1 MPLIGPHISISDERI
16 LTRVLG
22 LTASPEE
29 GGFAQWPD
37 NVRELAMSLAAELF
51 LVRYNPFVDAA
62 LVRESVD
69 RKLSIARPGLSGE
82 FPRLLASAVAA
93 FWERYEADQ
102 GFSKELKARLLDF
115 MPGEGIGSGA
125 NTRIECA
132 TDATDL
138 RLELPL
144 FVLFPETTEQV
155 QKIVRLANEMGFGVI
170 PRGGGTGLTGGAIP
184 MFTRSVVLSLA
195 RFKKII
201 DINPDTMILSAQAG
215 VITLDAIKAAA
226 EQDLLFTVD
235 PASKAGST
243 LGGNIA
249 ENSGGP
255 FAFEYG
261 TTIDNIAWFEMVTP
275 QGEVITV
282 RRKDH
287 PGHKIFE
294 GESATFE
301 ILDEK
306 GALKDTVTLA
316 GTDIRGAGLGKD
328 VSNKYLGGLPGVQ
341 KEGVDGIITTC
352 AFTLYHRPRHSRVL
366 VLEFFGRSMKNAMYV
381 IGDVVALR
389 DTIRTQ
395 GDRVKISALEEFG
408 TKYVQAIEYKRKSA
422 QYEGDPISVLI
433 LQLDSDDEA
442 ALADSVDAVLA
453 IAQPYPGVDI
463 FAARDEKEAELFWED
478 RHKLSAISKR
488 TSGFKINEDVVIPM
502 RAIPCFAEFL
512 ENLNLVYMAKVA
524 RKALLKA
531 RELPGIPFD
540 DPDIDFG
547 IERCLFILKKR
558 TTASELSDEELASQ
572 VRLLFHELK
581 DKYPKLDR
589 ELEAIY
595 QESQAK
601 RIIIANHMHA
611 GDGNCHVNVPVNSND
626 AEMMAQAFEAVD
638 EVFAEVLKLGG
649 EISGEHGIGITKI
662 GFLAQK
668 KIDALAAYKKLVDPA
683 DVLNPG
689 KLTRRELPVEPY
701 TFSFNRLIGDLQK
714 TALKDKENLIELLRN
729 VQTCTRCGKCKQVCP
744 MYSPARGLLYHPR
757 NKNLSLGALTEA
769 IYYSQ
774 VQGGEPSPELLDELR
789 RIMDHCTACG
799 KCKGVCPVKIDSA
812 ANALQIRSFLEYKKA
827 GGHPVKTAL
836 LSHLADDPAGRLP
849 KVAKVLALGQVAANS
864 ALRLV
869 PGHFRKR
876 LASPAL
882 QGPGPLI
889 DLRNLSQELKLGERS
904 LFRVPT
910 ASFDETVLYFPG
922 CGAGLF
928 SHDIGLAGVY
938 LLLKAGVNVVLPERH
953 LCCGYPLLASGCT
966 EAYNANRH
974 RTIQDILDTL
984 IATGRAGMKATTLVT
999 SCGTCRESIETYD
1012 FSQELSEPL
1021 QHQDIVQFLL
1031 SRLDLPKTEG
1041 EKLLYHAACHA
1052 EWVDV
1057 PKVKAPDIYRKA
1069 LADALGAT
1077 VRLSPGC
1084 CGESG
1089 LGALT
1094 SPAIYNRIRDR
1105 KKEQLAADLA
1115 RQDSKRPDRDTPV
1128 LVGCPSC
1135 KIGVKRCLMQM
1146 HRKNDVLH
1154 TTEHLAEKLGGPK
1167 WKRELMRMLDG
1178 GEQKG
1183 RMVIVGSGGS
1193 GSGKAPSGM
1202 AGGGK

>member
-37 NVRELAMSLAAELF
+37 GVRELAMSLAAELF
-51 LVRYNPFVDAA
+51 LVRYNPFVDAD
-62 LVRESVD
+62 LVRESVE
-69 RKLSIARPGLSGE
+69 RKLSIARPSLSGE
-82 FPRLLASAVAA
+82 FPRLLGSAVVA

-102 GFSKELKARLLDF
+102 AFGRELKARLEAF
-115 MPGEGIGSGA
+115 MPEEGIGEA
-125 NTRIECA
+125 AHTRIECA

-155 QKIVRLANEMGFGVI
+155 RKIVLLANELGFGVI

-184 MFTRSVVLSLA
+184 MFARSVVLSLA

-201 DINPDTMILSAQAG
+201 DVNPDTRLLIAQAG

-243 LGGNIA
+243 LGGNIS

-275 QGEVITV
+275 TGELITV

-294 GESATFE
+294 GESAVFE
-301 ILDEK
+301 ILDER
-306 GALKDTVTLA
+306 GAFKDTVTLA
-316 GTDIRGAGLGKD
+316 GTDVRGAGLGKD

-352 AFTLYHRPRHSRVL
+352 AFTLYHQPRHSRVL

-381 IGDVVALR
+381 IRDVVGLR
-389 DTIRTQ
+389 DAIRRQ
-395 GDRVKISALEEFG
+395 GDHVKISALEEFG
-408 TKYVQAIEYKRKSA
+408 TKYVQAIEYKKKSA

-442 ALADSVDAVLA
+442 ALADAVDAVLA
-453 IAQPYPGVDI
+453 IAQPYPSVDI

-502 RAIPCFAEFL
+502 RAIPEFAEFL

-524 RKALLKA
+524 RKALLKV
-531 RELPGIPFD
+531 RELPGVPFD
-540 DPDIDFG
+540 DQDIDFG

-558 TTASELSDEELASQ
+558 TTASELADEELASQ
-572 VRLLFHELK
+572 VRLLFHELA
-581 DKYPKLDR
+581 DRYPKLDR

-595 QESQAK
+595 KEIGAK
-601 RIIIANHMHA
+601 RIVIANHMHA

-626 AEMMAQAFEAVD
+626 PEMMAQAYEAVD
-638 EVFAEVLKLGG
+638 ELFAEVLKLGG

-662 GFLAQK
+662 GFLSQA
-668 KIDALAAYKKLVDPA
+668 KIDALAAYKRIVDPE

-689 KLTRRELPVEPY
+689 KLTRRTLAVEPY
-701 TFSFNRLIGDLQK
+701 TFSFNRLIGDLQQ
-714 TALKDKENLIELLRN
+714 TALKDKENLIELLKN

-744 MYSPARGLLYHPR
+744 MYSPARGLMYHPR

-774 VQGGEPSPELLDELR
+774 VQGGEPAPELLDELR
-789 RIMDHCTACG
+789 RIMEHCTACG
-799 KCKGVCPVKIDSA
+799 KCKAVCPVKIDSA
-812 ANALQIRSFLEYKKA
+812 ANALQIRSFLEYKGK
-827 GGHPVKTAL
+827 GGHPIKTAL
-836 LSHLADDPAGRLP
+836 LTHLAQDPSGRLP
-849 KVAKVLALGQVAANS
+849 RVAKVLSLGQAAANS
-864 ALRLV
+864 VLGLV

-876 LASPAL
+876 MQSPAL
-882 QGPGPLI
+882 QGPGPLV
-889 DLRNLSQELKLGERS
+889 DLRNLAQELNLAEQS
-904 LFRVPT
+904 LFRNPT
-910 ASFDETVLYFPG
+910 ASFDDTVLYFPG

-953 LCCGYPLLASGCT
+953 LCCGYPLLSSGCT

-974 RTIQDILDTL
+974 RTIQEILDTL
-984 IATGRAGMKATTLVT
+984 ISTGRAGMKATTLVT
-999 SCGTCRESIETYD
+999 SCGTCREALETYD

-1021 QHQDIVQFLL
+1021 KHLDIVQFLL
-1031 SRLDLPKTEG
+1031 TRLDLPKPGPGEAG

-1057 PKVKAPDIYRKA
+1057 PKVKAPELYRKA
-1069 LADALGAT
+1069 LADALGAQ

-1094 SPAIYNRIRDR
+1094 SPDIYNRIRGK
-1105 KKEQLAADLA
+1105 KKEQLALDLA
-1115 RQDSKRPDRDTPV
+1115 RPDSKRPDRDTPI

-1167 WKRELMRMLDG
+1167 WQKELKRMIERGEKKGKVVLVDG
-1178 GEQKG
+1178 GK
-1183 RMVIVGSGGS
+1183 
-1193 GSGKAPSGM
+1193 
-1202 AGGGK
+1202 

>member
-22 LTASPEE
+22 LEASPEE

-37 NVRELAMSLAAELF
+37 AVRELAVSLAAELF
-51 LVRYNPFVDAA
+51 LVRYNPFVDAE
-62 LVRESVD
+62 LVRQSVD
-69 RKLSIARPGLSGE
+69 RKLSIARPSLSGE
-82 FPRLLASAVAA
+82 FPRVLAVAVA
-93 FWERYEADQ
+93 SFWERYDADQ
-102 GFSKELKARLLDF
+102 AFALGLKGRLLEFLPD
-115 MPGEGIGSGA
+115 ECIGAHA

-155 QKIVRLANEMGFGVI
+155 QKIVKLAAEMGFGVI

-184 MFTRSVVLSLA
+184 MFSRSVVLSLA

-201 DINPDTMILSAQAG
+201 DINPEAMLLTVQSG
-215 VITLDAIKAAA
+215 VITLDAIKAVD
-226 EQDLLFTVD
+226 EQGLLFTVD
-235 PASKAGST
+235 PASKAAST
-243 LGGNIA
+243 LGGNIS

-255 FAFEYG
+255 YAFEYG
-261 TTIDNIAWFEMVTP
+261 TTIDNISAFTMVTP
-275 QGEVITV
+275 LGEVITV

-294 GESATFE
+294 DETASFE
-301 ILDEK
+301 ILDER
-306 GALKDTVTLA
+306 GALKDAVVLA
-316 GTDIRGAGLGKD
+316 GTDVRGAGLGKD

-341 KEGVDGIITTC
+341 KEGVDGIITEC
-352 AFTLYHRPRHSRVL
+352 VFTLHPKPKFSRVL
-366 VLEFFGRSMKNAMYV
+366 CLEFFGRSMKNAMLV
-381 IGDVVALR
+381 IGDVVGLR
-389 DTIRTQ
+389 DTIRAQ
-395 GDRVKISALEEFG
+395 GDLVKISALEEFG
-408 TKYVQAIEYKRKSA
+408 TKYVQAIEYKKKST

-433 LQLDSDDEA
+433 LQLDSDFED
-442 ALADSVDAVLA
+442 ALSDAVDAVLA
-453 IAQPYPGVDI
+453 IATPYPSVDI

-488 TSGFKINEDVVIPM
+488 TSGFKVNEDVVIPM
-502 RAIPCFAEFL
+502 RAIPGFAEFL

-524 RKALLKA
+524 RKALLQV
-531 RELPGIPFD
+531 RELPGVSVD
-540 DPDIDFG
+540 DPDIEFG
-547 IERCLFILKKR
+547 MERCLFILKRR

-572 VRLLFHELK
+572 VRLLFHELA
-581 DKYPKLDR
+581 DKYPRLERDI
-589 ELEAIY
+589 EAIY
-595 QESQAK
+595 KDAQAR

-626 AEMMAQAFEAVD
+626 PEMLAQAYEAV
-638 EVFAEVLKLGG
+638 EELFAEVLKLGG

-662 GFLAQK
+662 AFLGQK
-668 KIDALAAYKKLVDPA
+668 KIDALAAYKRIVDPG

-689 KLTRRELPVEPY
+689 KLTRRALPVEPY

-714 TALKDKENLIELLRN
+714 TALKDKETLIELLRN

-744 MYSPARGLLYHPR
+744 MYSPARGLLFHPR
-757 NKNLSLGALTEA
+757 NKNISLGALTEA

-774 VQGGEPSPELLDELR
+774 VQGGEPAPELLDELR
-789 RIMDHCTACG
+789 RIMEHCTACG
-799 KCKGVCPVKIDSA
+799 KCQGVCPVKIDSA
-812 ANALQIRSFLEYKKA
+812 GAALQIRSFLEYKGK
-827 GGHPVKTAL
+827 GGHPIKTAL
-836 LSHLADDPAGRLP
+836 LTHLAEDPSGRLP
-849 KVAKVLALGQVAANS
+849 KVAKFLSLGQAAANS
-864 ALRLV
+864 VLGPALRLV

-876 LASPAL
+876 LVSPAL

-889 DLRNLSQELKLGERS
+889 DLRNLSQELKLGEHS
-904 LFRVPT
+904 LFRSPQ
-910 ASFDETVLYFPG
+910 AAFDDTVLYFPG

-938 LLLKAGVNVVLPERH
+938 LLLRAGVNVVLPDRH
-953 LCCGYPLLASGCT
+953 LCCGYPLLSSGCT
-966 EAYNANRH
+966 EAYGANRH

-999 SCGTCRESIETYD
+999 SCGTCREALETYD

-1021 QHQDIVQFLL
+1021 HHQDIVQFLL
-1031 SRLDLPKTEG
+1031 TRLDIPKPAEG
-1041 EKLLYHAACHA
+1041 EEGEALLYHAACHA

-1057 PKVKAPDIYRKA
+1057 PKVKAPEIYRKA
-1069 LADALGAT
+1069 LADALGAK
-1077 VRLSPGC
+1077 VRISPGC

-1105 KKEQLAADLA
+1105 KKEQLGLDLS
-1115 RQDSKRPDRDTPV
+1115 RPDSKRPDKDTPI

-1146 HRKNDVLH
+1146 HRPNEVLH

-1167 WKRELMRMLDG
+1167 WQKELKRMIDK
-1178 GEQKG
+1178 GEKKG
-1183 RMVIVGSGGS
+1183 KMVIVD
-1193 GSGKAPSGM
+1193 
-1202 AGGGK
+1202 GGK

>member
-37 NVRELAMSLAAELF
+37 SVRELAMSLAAELF
-51 LVRYNPFVDAA
+51 LVRYNPFVDAD

-69 RKLSIARPGLSGE
+69 RKLSIARPSLSGE
-82 FPRLLASAVAA
+82 FPRVLAAAVAG
-93 FWERYEADQ
+93 FWERYEADRA
-102 GFSKELKARLLDF
+102 FADELKNRLAGFL
-115 MPGEGIGSGA
+115 PVELIGDGA

-144 FVLFPETTEQV
+144 LVLFPETTEQV
-155 QKIVRLANEMGFGVI
+155 RRIVRLANEMGFGII

-184 MFTRSVVLSLA
+184 MFARSVVLSLA

-201 DINPDTMILSAQAG
+201 DIDPERMLLTAQAG
-215 VITLDAIKAAA
+215 VITQAAIKAVD
-226 EQDLLFTVD
+226 ELGLLFTVD
-235 PASKAGST
+235 PASKMGST

-255 FAFEYG
+255 YAFEYG
-261 TTIDNIAWFEMVTP
+261 TTIDNIASFEMVTP
-275 QGEVITV
+275 TGEVITV

-294 GESATFE
+294 GETAAFE
-301 ILDEK
+301 ILDEH
-306 GALKDTVTLA
+306 GVLKDAVVLA
-316 GTDIRGAGLGKD
+316 GADIRAVGLGKD

-352 AFTLYHRPRHSRVL
+352 SFTLHHKPAHSRVL
-366 VLEFFGRSMKNAMYV
+366 VLEFFGRSMKTAMHV

-389 DTIRTQ
+389 DTIRIQ
-395 GDRVKISALEEFG
+395 GDMVKVSALEEFG
-408 TKYVQAIEYKRKSA
+408 VKYVQAIEYKKKST

-442 ALADSVDAVLA
+442 ALKDAVDAVLA
-453 IAQPYPGVDI
+453 IANPYPGVDI

-502 RAIPCFAEFL
+502 RAIPGFAEFL

-524 RKALLKA
+524 RKALLKI
-531 RELPGIPFD
+531 RELPGVPVD

-547 IERCLFILKKR
+547 VERSLFILKKR
-558 TTASELSDEELASQ
+558 TTAAELSDEELASQ
-572 VRLLFHELK
+572 LRLLVHELK

-589 ELEAIY
+589 DIEAIY
-595 QESQAK
+595 QEAQA
-601 RIIIANHMHA
+601 RRVVIASHMHA

-626 AEMMAQAFEAVD
+626 QEMMAQAYEAVD
-638 EVFAEVLKLGG
+638 EVFAEVLRQGG

-662 GFLAQK
+662 AFLAQK
-668 KIDALAAYKKLVDPA
+668 KIDALAAYKRIVDPA
-683 DVLNPG
+683 DVINPG
-689 KLTRRELPVEPY
+689 KLTRRALPAEPY

-799 KCKGVCPVKIDSA
+799 KCQGVCPVKIDSA
-812 ANALQIRSFLEYKKA
+812 GNALQIRSFLEYKGA
-827 GGHPVKTAL
+827 GGHPLKTAIL
-836 LSHLADDPAGRLP
+836 TRLAEDPANRLP
-849 KVAKVLALGQVAANS
+849 KAAKVLSLGQAAANS
-864 ALRLV
+864 ILGFV

-876 LASPAL
+876 LVSPAL
-882 QGPGPLI
+882 QGPGPLV
-889 DLRNLSQELKLGERS
+889 DLRNLAQELNLAEHS
-904 LFRVPT
+904 LFRSP
-910 ASFDETVLYFPG
+910 AAAFDSTVLYFPG

-928 SHDIGLAGVY
+928 SHDIGLAGVF
-938 LLLKAGVNVVLPERH
+938 LLLKAGVNVVMPERH
-953 LCCGYPLLASGCT
+953 LCCGYPLLAAGCT

-974 RTIQDILDTL
+974 RAIQEILDTL
-984 IATGRAGMKATTLVT
+984 ILTGRAGLKATTLLT
-999 SCGTCRESIETYD
+999 SCGTCRESLATFD

-1021 QHQDIVQFLL
+1021 EHLDIVQFLL
-1031 SRLDLPKTEG
+1031 PRLDIPKTGG
-1041 EKLLYHAACHA
+1041 EALLYHAACHA
-1052 EWVDV
+1052 EWVGV
-1057 PKVKAPDIYRKA
+1057 NKVKAPDIYRKA
-1069 LADALGAT
+1069 IADATGAR

-1094 SPAIYNRIRDR
+1094 SPAIYNRIRGR

-1115 RQDSKRPDRDTPV
+1115 LPDSRRPDKETPV
-1128 LVGCPSC
+1128 IVGCPSC
-1135 KIGVKRCLMQM
+1135 RIGVKRCLMQL
-1146 HRKNDVLH
+1146 HRPNDVMH
-1154 TTEHLAEKLGGPK
+1154 TTEYLAALVGGPR
-1167 WKRELMRMLDG
+1167 WKRELKRMIERGERKGKVVLVGG
-1178 GEQKG
+1178 GE
-1183 RMVIVGSGGS
+1183 
-1193 GSGKAPSGM
+1193 
-1202 AGGGK
+1202 

>member
-37 NVRELAMSLAAELF
+37 SVRELAMSLAAELF
-51 LVRYNPFVDAA
+51 LVRYNPFVDAK

-69 RKLSIARPGLSGE
+69 RKLSIARPSLSGE
-82 FPRLLASAVAA
+82 FPRVLAAAVAG
-93 FWERYEADQ
+93 FWERYEADRA
-102 GFSKELKARLLDF
+102 FAAKLKERLAAFLPD
-115 MPGEGIGSGA
+115 ELIGDGA

-155 QKIVRLANEMGFGVI
+155 RKIVLLANEMGFGII

-184 MFTRSVVLSLA
+184 MFARSVVLSLA

-201 DINPDTMILSAQAG
+201 DIDPQAMLLTAQAG

-226 EQDLLFTVD
+226 EQGLLFTVD

-261 TTIDNIAWFEMVTP
+261 TTIDNIASFEMVTP
-275 QGEVITV
+275 RGEVITV

-294 GESATFE
+294 HETASFE
-301 ILDEK
+301 ILDEQ
-306 GALKDTVTLA
+306 GGLKEAVVLS
-316 GTDIRGAGLGKD
+316 GHDIRGAGLGKD

-352 AFTLYHRPRHSRVL
+352 SFTLHHKPVHSRVL
-366 VLEFFGRSMKNAMYV
+366 VLEFFGRSMKNAMHV
-381 IGDVVALR
+381 IGDVVGLR
-389 DTIRTQ
+389 DAIRKA
-395 GDRVKISALEEFG
+395 GDLVKISALEEFNV
-408 TKYVQAIEYKRKSA
+408 KYVQAIEYKRKSTR
-422 QYEGDPISVLI
+422 YEGDPISVLI
-433 LQLDSDDEA
+433 LQLDSDHED
-442 ALADSVDAVLA
+442 ALSDAVDAVLA
-453 IAQPYPGVDI
+453 IARPYPGVDI

-488 TSGFKINEDVVIPM
+488 TSGFKVNEDVVIPM
-502 RAIPCFAEFL
+502 RAIPGFAEFL

-524 RKALLKA
+524 RKALLKI
-531 RELPGIPFD
+531 RDLPGVPFD

-547 IERCLFILKKR
+547 IERALFILKKR
-558 TTASELSDEELASQ
+558 TTAAELSDEELASQ
-572 VRLLFHELK
+572 MRLLFHELK

-589 ELEAIY
+589 DIEAIWLEA
-595 QESQAK
+595 QAK
-601 RIIIANHMHA
+601 RIVIANHMHA

-626 AEMMAQAFEAVD
+626 QEMLAQAYEAVD
-638 EVFAEVLKLGG
+638 ELFAEVLKLGG

-662 GFLAQK
+662 AFLAQK
-668 KIDALAAYKKLVDPA
+668 KIDALAAYKRIVDPA

-689 KLTRRELPVEPY
+689 KLTRRELAVEPY

-714 TALKDKENLIELLRN
+714 TALKDKENLIELLRK

-744 MYSPARGLLYHPR
+744 MYSPARGLMYHPR

-789 RIMDHCTACG
+789 RIMEHCTACG
-799 KCKGVCPVKIDSA
+799 KCMGVCPVKIDSA
-812 ANALQIRSFLEYKKA
+812 GNALQIRSFLEYKGK
-827 GGHPVKTAL
+827 GGHPIKTAL

-849 KVAKVLALGQVAANS
+849 KVAKVLSLGQAAANS
-864 ALRLV
+864 MLPFV

-876 LASPAL
+876 LESPAL
-882 QGPGPLI
+882 QGPGPLV
-889 DLRNLSQELKLGERS
+889 DLRNLAQELNLAEQS
-904 LFRVPT
+904 LFRVPG
-910 ASFDETVLYFPG
+910 AAFDQTVLYFPG

-938 LLLKAGVNVVLPERH
+938 LLLKAGVNVVLPARH

-974 RTIQDILDTL
+974 RTIQEILDTL
-984 IATGRAGMKATTLVT
+984 ITTGRAGLKATTLLT
-999 SCGTCRESIETYD
+999 ACGTCRESIETYD

-1021 QHQDIVQFLL
+1021 KHEDMVQFLL
-1031 SRLDLPKTEG
+1031 PRLDLPRKDG
-1041 EKLLYHAACHA
+1041 EAVLYHAACHA
-1052 EWVDV
+1052 EWVGV
-1057 PKVKAPDIYRKA
+1057 NKVKAPEVYRKA
-1069 LADALGAT
+1069 VAEATGAA

-1105 KKEQLAADLA
+1105 KKEQLASDLA
-1115 RQDSKRPDRDTPV
+1115 RPDSRRPDKHTPI

-1146 HRKNDVLH
+1146 HRPNDVMH
-1154 TTEHLAEKLGGPK
+1154 TTEYLAEMIGGPK
-1167 WKRELMRMLDG
+1167 WKRDLKRMIERGEKKGKMVVIGG
-1178 GEQKG
+1178 GE
-1183 RMVIVGSGGS
+1183 
-1193 GSGKAPSGM
+1193 
-1202 AGGGK
+1202 

>member
-37 NVRELAMSLAAELF
+37 SVRELAMSLAAELF
-51 LVRYNPFVDAA
+51 LVRYNPFVDAS
-62 LVRESVD
+62 LVRQSVD
-69 RKLSIARPGLSGE
+69 RKLSIARPSLSGE
-82 FPRLLASAVAA
+82 FPRVLAAAVAS
-93 FWERYEADQ
+93 FWERYDADQ
-102 GFSKELKARLLDF
+102 GFALILKARLQEFLPDELI
-115 MPGEGIGSGA
+115 GEHA

-155 QKIVRLANEMGFGVI
+155 QRIVKLANELAFGVI

-184 MFTRSVVLSLA
+184 MFARSVVLSLA
-195 RFKKII
+195 RFKKIV
-201 DINPDTMILSAQAG
+201 DVDPDRMLLTAQSG
-215 VITLDAIKAAA
+215 VITLDAIKAAD
-226 EQDLLFTVD
+226 EQNLLFTVD
-235 PASKAGST
+235 PASKAAST
-243 LGGNIA
+243 LGGNIS

-261 TTIDNIAWFEMVTP
+261 TTIDNIAAFTMVTP
-275 QGEVITV
+275 MGEVITV

-294 GESATFE
+294 GETASFE

-306 GALKDTVTLA
+306 GGLKDAVVLS
-316 GTDIRGAGLGKD
+316 GTDVRGTGLGKD

-341 KEGVDGIITTC
+341 KEGVDGIITEC
-352 AFTLYHRPRHSRVL
+352 VFTLHPKPKFSRVL
-366 VLEFFGRSMKNAMYV
+366 VLEFFGRSMKNAMHV
-381 IGDVVALR
+381 IGDVVGLR
-389 DTIRTQ
+389 DTIRSQ

-408 TKYVQAIEYKRKSA
+408 TKYVQAIEYRKKSA

-442 ALADSVDAVLA
+442 ALGDAVDVVLA
-453 IAQPYPGVDI
+453 IASPYPSVDI

-478 RHKLSAISKR
+478 RHKLSAIARR

-502 RAIPCFAEFL
+502 RAIPGFAEFL
-512 ENLNLVYMAKVA
+512 ENLNLIYMAKVA
-524 RKALLKA
+524 RKALLA
-531 RELPGIPFD
+531 VRELPGVPVD

-547 IERCLFILKKR
+547 LERCLFILKKR
-558 TTASELSDEELASQ
+558 TTAGDISDEELASQ
-572 VRLLFHELK
+572 VRLLFHELG
-581 DKYPKLDR
+581 DKYPRQERDI
-589 ELEAIY
+589 EAIY
-595 QESQAK
+595 AELTAR

-626 AEMMAQAFEAVD
+626 PEMLAQANEAVE
-638 EVFAEVLKLGG
+638 EVFREVLKLGG
-649 EISGEHGIGITKI
+649 EVSGEHGIGITKI
-662 GFLAQK
+662 GFLGQK
-668 KIDALAAYKKLVDPA
+668 KIDALAAYKRIVDPA

-689 KLTRRELPVEPY
+689 KLTRRVLPVEPY

-714 TALKDKENLIELLRN
+714 TALKDKETLIELLKN

-744 MYSPARGLLYHPR
+744 MYSPARGLLFHPR
-757 NKNLSLGALTEA
+757 NKNISLGALTEA

-774 VQGGEPSPELLDELR
+774 VQGGEPAPGLLDELR

-799 KCKGVCPVKIDSA
+799 KCQGVCPVKIDSA
-812 ANALQIRSFLEYKKA
+812 GAALQIRSFLEYKGK
-827 GGHPVKTAL
+827 GGHPLKTSL
-836 LSHLADDPAGRLP
+836 LTHLSEDPAGRLP
-849 KVAKVLALGQVAANS
+849 KVAKLLSVGQAAANS
-864 ALRLV
+864 VLGLV

-876 LASPAL
+876 LMSPAL
-882 QGPGPLI
+882 QGPGPRI
-889 DLRNLSQELKLGERS
+889 DLRNLAQELNLAEHS
-904 LFRVPT
+904 LFRNP
-910 ASFDETVLYFPG
+910 AAAFDDTMLYFPG

-938 LLLKAGVNVVLPERH
+938 LLLKAGVNVVLPDRH

-966 EAYNANRH
+966 EAYGANRH

-984 IATGRAGMKATTLVT
+984 ITTGRAGMKATTLVT
-999 SCGTCRESIETYD
+999 SCGTCREAIETYD

-1021 QHQDIVQFLL
+1021 KHQDIVQFLL
-1031 SRLDLPKTEG
+1031 GRLDIPKTEG
-1041 EKLLYHAACHA
+1041 EALLYHAACHA

-1057 PKVKAPDIYRKA
+1057 PKVKAPEIYRKA
-1069 LADALGAT
+1069 LADALGAK

-1094 SPAIYNRIRDR
+1094 SPDIYNRIRDR
-1105 KKEQLAADLA
+1105 KKEQLALDLA
-1115 RQDSKRPDRDTPV
+1115 RPVDDKGRPRQDLDTPI

-1135 KIGVKRCLMQM
+1135 KMGVKRCLMQM
-1146 HRKNDVLH
+1146 HRPNAVLH

-1167 WKRELMRMLDG
+1167 WQKELKRMIEK
-1178 GEQKG
+1178 GEKKG
-1183 RMVIVGSGGS
+1183 KMVVVG
-1193 GSGKAPSGM
+1193 
-1202 AGGGK
+1202 

>member
-22 LTASPEE
+22 LTASAEE
-29 GGFAQWPD
+29 GGYEQWPAE
-37 NVRELAMSLAAELF
+37 VRELAMSLAAELF
-51 LVRYNPFVDAA
+51 LVRYNPFVDAN
-62 LVRESVD
+62 LVRQSVD
-69 RKLSIARPGLSGE
+69 RKLSIARPSLSGE
-82 FPRLLASAVAA
+82 FPRVLAGAVAG
-93 FWERYEADQ
+93 FWERYDEDRSFAAKLKERLAAFLPMDCIGEA
-102 GFSKELKARLLDF
+102 
-115 MPGEGIGSGA
+115 A

-144 FVLFPETTEQV
+144 FVLFPETTSQV
-155 QKIVRLANEMGFGVI
+155 RLIVRLAGEMAFGII

-184 MFTRSVVLSLA
+184 MFARTVVLSLA

-201 DINPDTMILSAQAG
+201 DVDPDRMLLTAQAG
-215 VITLDAIKAAA
+215 VITQDAMKAAA

-275 QGEVITV
+275 KGEVITV

-294 GESATFE
+294 GESAVFE
-301 ILDEK
+301 LLDEQ
-306 GALKDTVTLA
+306 GAITDVVTLS
-316 GTDIRGAGLGKD
+316 GNEVRGAGLGKD

-352 AFTLYHRPRHSRVL
+352 AFTLHNKPKYSRVL

-389 DTIRTQ
+389 DTIRDQ
-395 GDRVKISALEEFG
+395 GDLVKISALEEFG
-408 TKYVQAIEYKRKSA
+408 TKYVQAIEYKKKSE

-433 LQLDSDDEA
+433 LQLDSDHED
-442 ALADSVDAVLA
+442 ALSDAVDAVLA
-453 IAQPYPGVDI
+453 IAKPYPGVDI
-463 FAARDEKEAELFWED
+463 FAARDEREAELFWED
-478 RHKLSAISKR
+478 RHKLSAIAKR
-488 TSGFKINEDVVIPM
+488 TSGFKVNEDVVIPM
-502 RAIPCFAEFL
+502 RAIPGFAEFL
-512 ENLNLVYMAKVA
+512 ENLNLRYMAKAA
-524 RKALLKA
+524 RKALLKV
-531 RELPGIPFD
+531 REMPGIPAD
-540 DPDIDFG
+540 TLMNDPDIEFG
-547 IERCLFILKKR
+547 LDRCMFILKKR
-558 TTASELSDEELASQ
+558 TDASELSDEELASG

-581 DKYPKLDR
+581 DRYPRQER
-589 ELEAIY
+589 EIEAIY
-595 QESQAK
+595 QEAQAK
-601 RIIIANHMHA
+601 RIVIANHMHA

-626 AEMMAQAFEAVD
+626 PEMMAQAFEAVD

-662 GFLAQK
+662 AFLSQA
-668 KIDALAAYKKLVDPA
+668 KIDALAKYKKLVDPA

-701 TFSFNRLIGDLQK
+701 TFSFNRLINDLQK
-714 TALKDKENLIELLRN
+714 TALKDKETLIELLRN

-769 IYYSQ
+769 LYYSQ
-774 VQGGEPSPELLDELR
+774 VQGGEPSSELLDELR
-789 RIMDHCTACG
+789 RILEHCTACG
-799 KCKGVCPVKIDSA
+799 KCAGVCPVKIDSSK
-812 ANALQIRSFLEYKKA
+812 NALQIRSFLEYKGK
-827 GGHPVKTAL
+827 GGHPIKTAL
-836 LSHLADDPAGRLP
+836 LTHLAEDPSNRLP
-849 KVAKVLALGQVAANS
+849 KVAKFLSLGQAAANS
-864 ALRLV
+864 VLGFV

-876 LASPAL
+876 LESPAL

-889 DLRNLSQELKLGERS
+889 DLRNLAQELNLGEHS
-904 LFRVPT
+904 LFRRPE
-910 ASFDETVLYFPG
+910 AAFDETVLYFPG

-938 LLLKAGVNVVLPERH
+938 LLLKSGVNVVLPDRH

-966 EAYNANRH
+966 EAYGANRH
-974 RTIQDILDTL
+974 RTIQAILDLL
-984 IATGRAGMKATTLVT
+984 IATGKAGMKATTLVT

-1021 QHQDIVQFLL
+1021 KHQDIVQFLL
-1031 SRLDLPKTEG
+1031 GRLHIPNKEDEV
-1041 EKLLYHAACHA
+1041 LYHAACHV
-1052 EWVDV
+1052 EWVGV
-1057 PKVKAPDIYRKA
+1057 HKVKAPNIYRKA
-1069 LADALGAT
+1069 LAEATGAS

-1105 KKEQLAADLA
+1105 KKEQLASDLA
-1115 RQDSKRPDRDTPV
+1115 RPDSKRPDKNTPV

-1146 HRKNDVLH
+1146 HRPNDVMH
-1154 TTEHLAEKLGGPK
+1154 TTEYLAERLGGPK
-1167 WKRELMRMLDG
+1167 WRKELRRMVDK

-1183 RMVIVGSGGS
+1183 KMVLVDA
-1193 GSGKAPSGM
+1193 GK
-1202 AGGGK
+1202 

>member
-37 NVRELAMSLAAELF
+37 SVRELAMSLAAELF
-51 LVRYNPFVDAA
+51 LVRYNPFVDAG

-69 RKLSIARPGLSGE
+69 RKLSIARPSLSGE
-82 FPRLLASAVAA
+82 FPRLLASAVAG
-93 FWERYEADQ
+93 FWERYEADRA
-102 GFSKELKARLLDF
+102 FAALLKERLAAFLSA
-115 MPGEGIGSGA
+115 ELIGDAA

-155 QKIVRLANEMGFGVI
+155 RKIVRLANEMAFGII

-201 DINPDTMILSAQAG
+201 DVDPETMLLTAQAG
-215 VITLDAIKAAA
+215 VITLDAIKAAD
-226 EQDLLFTVD
+226 EQGLLFTVD

-261 TTIDNIAWFEMVTP
+261 TTIDNIASFEMVTP

-294 GESATFE
+294 DETAAFE

-306 GALKDTVTLA
+306 GRLKDAVVLS
-316 GTDIRGAGLGKD
+316 GQDIRGAGLGKD

-352 AFTLYHRPRHSRVL
+352 SFTLHHKPAHSRVL

-395 GDRVKISALEEFG
+395 GDMVKISALEEFG
-408 TKYVQAIEYKRKSA
+408 TKYVQAIEYRKKSA

-442 ALADSVDAVLA
+442 ALSDAVDAVLA
-453 IAQPYPGVDI
+453 IARPYPGVDI

-478 RHKLSAISKR
+478 RHKLSAISRR

-502 RAIPCFAEFL
+502 RAIPGFAEFL
-512 ENLNLVYMAKVA
+512 ENLNLVYMAKIA
-524 RKALLKA
+524 RKALMKI
-531 RELPGIPFD
+531 RELPGVPPD
-540 DPDIDFG
+540 ALMNDPDIDFG
-547 IERCLFILKKR
+547 IERALFILKKR
-558 TTASELSDEELASQ
+558 TTADELADEELASQ
-572 VRLLFHELK
+572 LRLLVHELK

-589 ELEAIY
+589 DIEAIY
-595 QESQAK
+595 QEAQAK
-601 RIIIANHMHA
+601 RIVIANHMHA

-626 AEMMAQAFEAVD
+626 PEMLAQAYAAVD

-662 GFLAQK
+662 AFLSQK
-668 KIDALAAYKKLVDPA
+668 KIDALAAYKRIVDPA

-744 MYSPARGLLYHPR
+744 MYSPARGLMYHPR

-799 KCKGVCPVKIDSA
+799 KCQGVCPVKIDSA
-812 ANALQIRSFLEYKKA
+812 GNALQIRSFLEYKKA
-827 GGHPVKTAL
+827 GGHPIKTAL
-836 LSHLADDPAGRLP
+836 LTHFAEDPANRLP
-849 KVAKVLALGQVAANS
+849 KLAKVLSLGQAAANS
-864 ALRLV
+864 VLGLV
-869 PGHFRKR
+869 PGHFRRR
-876 LASPAL
+876 LESPAL

-889 DLRNLSQELKLGERS
+889 DLRNLSQELNLGEHS
-904 LFRVPT
+904 LFRTP
-910 ASFDETVLYFPG
+910 AAAFDDTVLYFPG

-928 SHDIGLAGVY
+928 SHDIGLAGVF

-953 LCCGYPLLASGCT
+953 LCCGYPLLSSGCT

-984 IATGRAGMKATTLVT
+984 ITTGRAGMKATTLVT
-999 SCGTCRESIETYD
+999 SCGTCRESLETYD

-1021 QHQDIVQFLL
+1021 KHLDMVQFLL
-1031 SRLDLPKTEG
+1031 SRLDLPKRED
-1041 EKLLYHAACHA
+1041 EVLYHAACHA
-1052 EWVDV
+1052 EWVGV
-1057 PKVKAPDIYRKA
+1057 HKVKAPEIYRKA
-1069 LADALGAT
+1069 LADAVGAK

-1094 SPAIYNRIRDR
+1094 SPAIYNRIRDK

-1115 RQDSKRPDRDTPV
+1115 APADERGRERQDLKTPV

-1146 HRKNDVLH
+1146 HRPNDVLH
-1154 TTEHLAEKLGGPK
+1154 TTEYLAELLGGPR
-1167 WKRELMRMLDG
+1167 WKKDLKRMIERGEKKGKMVLIGG
-1178 GEQKG
+1178 GE
-1183 RMVIVGSGGS
+1183 
-1193 GSGKAPSGM
+1193 
-1202 AGGGK
+1202 

>member
-37 NVRELAMSLAAELF
+37 GVRELAMSLAAELF
-51 LVRYNPFVDAA
+51 LVRYNPFVDAN

-69 RKLSIARPGLSGE
+69 RKLSIARPSLSGE
-82 FPRLLASAVAA
+82 FPRLLGTAIAG

-102 GFSKELKARLLDF
+102 AFARQLKARLEEF
-115 MPGEGIGSGA
+115 MPLEGIGAAA

-155 QKIVRLANEMGFGVI
+155 QKIVLLANELAFGVI

-184 MFTRSVVLSLA
+184 MFSRSVVLSLA

-201 DINPDTMILSAQAG
+201 DVNPEAMLLTAQAG
-215 VITLDAIKAAA
+215 VITLDAIKAAG
-226 EQDLLFTVD
+226 EQQLLFTVD

-243 LGGNIA
+243 LGGNIS

-275 QGEVITV
+275 TGEVITV

-294 GESATFE
+294 GESAVFE
-301 ILDEK
+301 VLDER

-316 GTDIRGAGLGKD
+316 GTDVRGAGLGKD

-352 AFTLYHRPRHSRVL
+352 AFTLYPQPKFSRVL
-366 VLEFFGRSMKNAMYV
+366 VLEFFGRSMKNAMFV
-381 IGDVVALR
+381 IRDVVGLR
-389 DTIRTQ
+389 DAIRTQ

-408 TKYVQAIEYKRKSA
+408 TKYVQAIEYKKKSA

-442 ALADSVDAVLA
+442 ALSDAVDAVLA
-453 IAQPYPGVDI
+453 IAQPYPSVDI

-502 RAIPCFAEFL
+502 RAIPDFAEFL
-512 ENLNLVYMAKVA
+512 ENLNLIYMAKVA
-524 RKALLKA
+524 RKALLKV
-531 RELPGIPFD
+531 RELPGAPAD
-540 DPDIDFG
+540 ALMNDPDIDFG

-558 TTASELSDEELASQ
+558 TTASELADEELASQ
-572 VRLLFHELK
+572 VRLLFHELA

-595 QESQAK
+595 KEAQAK
-601 RIIIANHMHA
+601 RIVIANHMHA

-626 AEMMAQAFEAVD
+626 AEMMAQAYEAVD
-638 EVFAEVLKLGG
+638 ELFAEVLKLGG

-662 GFLAQK
+662 GFLSQA
-668 KIDALAAYKKLVDPA
+668 KIDALAAYKRIVDPG

-689 KLTRRELPVEPY
+689 KLTRRTLAVEPY
-701 TFSFNRLIGDLQK
+701 TFSFNRLIGDLQQ

-799 KCKGVCPVKIDSA
+799 KCKAVCPVKIDSA
-812 ANALQIRSFLEYKKA
+812 ANALQIRSFLEYKGK
-827 GGHPVKTAL
+827 GGHPLKSLVLTK
-836 LSHLADDPAGRLP
+836 LADDPSRHLP
-849 KVAKVLALGQVAANS
+849 RVAKLLSLGQAAANS
-864 ALRLV
+864 VIGLV

-876 LASPAL
+876 LQSPAM
-882 QGPGPLI
+882 QGPGPLV
-889 DLRNLSQELKLGERS
+889 DFRNLAQELNLGQQS
-904 LFRVPT
+904 LFRTPT
-910 ASFDETVLYFPG
+910 AAFDETVLYFPG

-928 SHDIGLAGVY
+928 SHEIGMAGVY

-953 LCCGYPLLASGCT
+953 LCCGYPLLSSGCT

-974 RTIQDILDTL
+974 RTIQEILDTL

-1021 QHQDIVQFLL
+1021 KHLDIVQFLL
-1031 SRLDLPKTEG
+1031 SRLDLPKPGAGESG

-1057 PKVKAPDIYRKA
+1057 PKVKAPELYRKA
-1069 LADALGAT
+1069 LAEALGAQ

-1115 RQDSKRPDRDTPV
+1115 RPDSKRPDRDTPV

-1135 KIGVKRCLMQM
+1135 KMGVKRCLLQM
-1146 HRKNDVLH
+1146 HRKNEVLH
-1154 TTEHLAEKLGGPK
+1154 TTEHLAERLGGPK
-1167 WKRELMRMLDG
+1167 WQRELARMIEG
-1178 GEQKG
+1178 GEKKG
-1183 RMVIVGSGGS
+1183 KMVIVG
-1193 GSGKAPSGM
+1193 
-1202 AGGGK
+1202 GGK

>member
-37 NVRELAMSLAAELF
+37 SVRELAMSLAAELF
-51 LVRYNPFVDAA
+51 LVRYNPFVDAH
-62 LVRESVD
+62 LVRQSVD
-69 RKLSIARPGLSGE
+69 RKLSIARPSLSGE
-82 FPRLLASAVAA
+82 FPRVLAAAVAS
-93 FWERYEADQ
+93 FWERYDADQ
-102 GFSKELKARLLDF
+102 GFALTLKARLAEFL
-115 MPGEGIGSGA
+115 PAELIGEHA

-155 QKIVRLANEMGFGVI
+155 QRIVKLANELSFGVI

-184 MFTRSVVLSLA
+184 MFARSVVLSLA

-201 DINPDTMILSAQAG
+201 DVDPDRMLLTAQSG
-215 VITLDAIKAAA
+215 VITLDAIKAAD
-226 EQDLLFTVD
+226 EQNLLFTVD
-235 PASKAGST
+235 PASKAAST
-243 LGGNIA
+243 LGGNIS

-261 TTIDNIAWFEMVTP
+261 TTIDNIASFTMVTP
-275 QGEVITV
+275 LGEVITV

-294 GESATFE
+294 GETASFE
-301 ILDEK
+301 ILDER
-306 GALKDTVTLA
+306 GGLKDAVVLS
-316 GTDIRGAGLGKD
+316 GTDVRGTGLGKD

-341 KEGVDGIITTC
+341 KEGVDGIITEC
-352 AFTLYHRPRHSRVL
+352 VFTLHPKPKFSRVL
-366 VLEFFGRSMKNAMYV
+366 CLEFFGRSMKNAMFV
-381 IGDVVALR
+381 IGDVVGLR

-395 GDRVKISALEEFG
+395 GDMVKISALEEFG
-408 TKYVQAIEYKRKSA
+408 TKYVQAIEYRKKSA

-442 ALADSVDAVLA
+442 ALSDAVDVVLA
-453 IAQPYPGVDI
+453 IASPYPSVDI
-463 FAARDEKEAELFWED
+463 FAARDEREAELFWED
-478 RHKLSAISKR
+478 RHKLSAIARR

-502 RAIPCFAEFL
+502 RAIPGFAEFL
-512 ENLNLVYMAKVA
+512 ENLNLIYMAKVA
-524 RKALLKA
+524 RKALLKV
-531 RELPGIPFD
+531 RELPGVAVD
-540 DPDIDFG
+540 DPDIEFG
-547 IERCLFILKKR
+547 LERCLFILKKR
-558 TTASELSDEELASQ
+558 TTAGDISDEELASQ
-572 VRLLFHELK
+572 VRLLFHELG
-581 DKYPKLDR
+581 DRYPRLERDI
-589 ELEAIY
+589 EAIY
-595 QESQAK
+595 AELTAR

-626 AEMMAQAFEAVD
+626 PEMLAQANEAVE
-638 EVFAEVLKLGG
+638 EVFREVLKLGG
-649 EISGEHGIGITKI
+649 EVSGEHGIGITKI
-662 GFLAQK
+662 GFLGQK
-668 KIDALAAYKKLVDPA
+668 KIDALAAYKRIVDPA

-689 KLTRRELPVEPY
+689 KLTRRVLPVEPY

-714 TALKDKENLIELLRN
+714 TALKDKETLIELLKN

-744 MYSPARGLLYHPR
+744 MYSPARGLLFHPR
-757 NKNLSLGALTEA
+757 NKNISLGALTEA

-774 VQGGEPSPELLDELR
+774 VQGGEPAPGLLDELR

-799 KCKGVCPVKIDSA
+799 KCQGVCPVKIDSA
-812 ANALQIRSFLEYKKA
+812 GAALQIRSFLEYKGK
-827 GGHPVKTAL
+827 GGHPIKTSL
-836 LSHLADDPAGRLP
+836 LTHLSEDPAGRLP
-849 KVAKVLALGQVAANS
+849 KVAKLLSVGQAAANS
-864 ALRLV
+864 ILGLV

-889 DLRNLSQELKLGERS
+889 DLRNLAQELGLAEHS
-904 LFRVPT
+904 LFRNP
-910 ASFDETVLYFPG
+910 AAAFDDTVLYFPG

-938 LLLKAGVNVVLPERH
+938 LLLKAGVNVVLPDRH

-966 EAYNANRH
+966 EAYGANRH

-984 IATGRAGMKATTLVT
+984 IVTGRAGMKATTLVT
-999 SCGTCRESIETYD
+999 SCGTCREAIETYD

-1021 QHQDIVQFLL
+1021 KHQDIVQFLL
-1031 SRLDLPKTEG
+1031 GRLEIPKTEG
-1041 EKLLYHAACHA
+1041 EALLYHAACHA

-1057 PKVKAPDIYRKA
+1057 PKVKAPEIYRKA
-1069 LADALGAT
+1069 LADALGAK

-1094 SPAIYNRIRDR
+1094 SPDIYNRIRDR
-1105 KKEQLAADLA
+1105 KKEQLALDLS
-1115 RQDSKRPDRDTPV
+1115 RPDSDNRKGRPDRDTPV

-1135 KIGVKRCLMQM
+1135 KMGVKRCLMQM
-1146 HRKNDVLH
+1146 HRPNEVLH

-1167 WKRELMRMLDG
+1167 WKRELKRMIER
-1178 GEQKG
+1178 GEKKG
-1183 RMVIVGSGGS
+1183 KMVVVG
-1193 GSGKAPSGM
+1193 
-1202 AGGGK
+1202 

>member
-29 GGFAQWPD
+29 GGFAQWSD
-37 NVRELAMSLAAELF
+37 GVRELATSLAAELF
-51 LVRYNPFVDAA
+51 LVRYNPFVDAE

-69 RKLSIARPGLSGE
+69 RKLSIARPSLSGE
-82 FPRLLASAVAA
+82 FPRLLADAVAG

-102 GFSKELKARLLDF
+102 AFARKLKGRLMDF
-115 MPGEGIGSGA
+115 MPAEGIGDA
-125 NTRIECA
+125 PNTRIECA

-155 QKIVRLANEMGFGVI
+155 RKIVLLANLLDFGII

-184 MFTRSVVLSLA
+184 MFSRTVVLSLA

-201 DINPDTMILSAQAG
+201 DIDPDTMLLTAQAG

-226 EQDLLFTVD
+226 EQNLLFTVD

-243 LGGNIA
+243 LGGNIS

-261 TTIDNIAWFEMVTP
+261 TTIDNIHSFEMVTP
-275 QGEVITV
+275 RGEIITV

-287 PGHKIFE
+287 PRHKIFE
-294 GESATFE
+294 GESAVFE

-306 GALKDTVTLA
+306 GAIKDTITLA
-316 GTDIRGAGLGKD
+316 GNDVRATGLGKD
-328 VSNKYLGGLPGVQ
+328 VTNKYLGGLPGVQ

-352 AFTLYHRPRHSRVL
+352 TFTLYPQPKYSRVL

-381 IGDVVALR
+381 IGDVVGLR
-389 DTIRTQ
+389 DAIRKQ
-395 GDRVKISALEEFG
+395 GDMVKISALEEFG
-408 TKYVQAIEYKRKSA
+408 TKYVQAIEYKKKSA
-422 QYEGDPISVLI
+422 LYEGDPISVLI

-442 ALADSVDAVLA
+442 ALSDAVDAVLA
-453 IAQPYPGVDI
+453 IAKPYPGVDI
-463 FAARDEKEAELFWED
+463 FAARDDKEAELFWED

-488 TSGFKINEDVVIPM
+488 TSGFKVNEDVVIPM
-502 RAIPCFAEFL
+502 RAIPVFAQFL
-512 ENLNLVYMAKVA
+512 ENLNLLYMAKVV
-524 RKALLKA
+524 RKALLKV
-531 RELPGIPFD
+531 RELPGVPFD

-547 IERCLFILKKR
+547 IERALFILKKR
-558 TTASELSDEELASQ
+558 TTADDLADEELASQ
-572 VRLLFHELK
+572 LRLLFHELK
-581 DKYPKLDR
+581 DKYPKHDR
-589 ELEAIY
+589 ELEDVY
-595 QESQAK
+595 QEAVAR
-601 RIIIANHMHA
+601 RIVIANHMHA
-611 GDGNCHVNVPVNSND
+611 GDGNCHVNIPVNSND
-626 AEMMAQAFEAVD
+626 PEMMSQAYEAVD

-649 EISGEHGIGITKI
+649 EITGEHGVGITKI
-662 GFLAQK
+662 GFLSQA
-668 KIDALAAYKKLVDPA
+668 KIDALKAYKTIVDPA
-683 DVLNPG
+683 NVLNPG
-689 KLTRRELPVEPY
+689 KLTRRDLAVEPY
-701 TFSFNRLIGDLQK
+701 TFSFNRLIGDLRK
-714 TALKDKENLIELLRN
+714 TALKDKENLIELLKN

-744 MYSPARGLLYHPR
+744 MYNPARGLLYHPR

-774 VQGGEPSPELLDELR
+774 VQGGEPAPELYDELR
-789 RIMDHCTACG
+789 RIMEHCTACG
-799 KCKGVCPVKIDSA
+799 KCKAACPVKIDSA
-812 ANALQIRSFLEYKKA
+812 ANALQIRSFLEYKGK
-827 GGHPVKTAL
+827 GGHPIKTAIMGNIAHDT
-836 LSHLADDPAGRLP
+836 SNRLP
-849 KVAKVLALGQVAANS
+849 KVAKFLSLGQAAANS
-864 ALRLV
+864 VLGLI
-869 PGHFRKR
+869 PGHFRRR
-876 LASPAL
+876 LESPAL
-882 QGPGPLI
+882 QGPGPLM
-889 DLRNLSQELKLGERS
+889 DLRNLSQELGLSEHS
-904 LFRVPT
+904 LFRNPA
-910 ASFDETVLYFPG
+910 ASPDETVLYFPG

-938 LLLKAGVNVVLPERH
+938 LLLKSGVNVVMPERH

-974 RTIQDILDTL
+974 RTIQEILDIL
-984 IATGRAGMKATTLVT
+984 IATGRAGMKATMLVT

-1021 QHQDIVQFLL
+1021 KHLDIVQFLL
-1031 SRLDLPKTEG
+1031 GRLDRLALPKPEAGQG

-1057 PKVKAPDIYRKA
+1057 PKMKAPEMYRKA
-1069 LADALGAT
+1069 IADALGAQ

-1094 SPAIYNRIRDR
+1094 SPNIYNRIRAK
-1105 KKEQLAADLA
+1105 KKEQLASDLA
-1115 RQDSKRPDRDTPV
+1115 RPDSKRPDKDTPII
-1128 LVGCPSC
+1128 VGCPSC
-1135 KIGVKRCLMQM
+1135 RIGVKRCLMQM
-1146 HRKNDVLH
+1146 HRPNEVLH
-1154 TTEHLAEKLGGPK
+1154 TTEYLAERLGGPK
-1167 WKRELMRMLDG
+1167 WKRELKRMLDS
-1178 GEQKG
+1178 GEKKG
-1183 RMVIVGSGGS
+1183 RTVIIG
-1193 GSGKAPSGM
+1193 
-1202 AGGGK
+1202 AGGGSK

>member
-51 LVRYNPFVDAA
+51 LVRYNPFVDAP

-82 FPRLLASAVAA
+82 FPRLLATAVAS

-102 GFSKELKARLLDF
+102 AFAKELKGRLLSF
-115 MPGEGIGSGA
+115 MPDEGIGDAA

-155 QKIVRLANEMGFGVI
+155 QKIVRLANEMAFGVI

-184 MFTRSVVLSLA
+184 MFSRSVVLSLA

-201 DINPDTMILSAQAG
+201 DVNPDAMLLTAQAG

-243 LGGNIA
+243 LGGNIS

-275 QGEVITV
+275 SGEVITV

-294 GESATFE
+294 GEAAVFE
-301 ILDEK
+301 ILDER
-306 GALKDTVTLA
+306 GQLKDTVTLA
-316 GTDIRGAGLGKD
+316 GTDVRGAGLGKD

-352 AFTLYHRPRHSRVL
+352 AFTLYHRPKYSRVL

-381 IGDVVALR
+381 IRDVVGLR
-389 DTIRTQ
+389 DAIRTQ
-395 GDRVKISALEEFG
+395 GDMVKISALEEFG
-408 TKYVQAIEYKRKSA
+408 TKYVQAIEYKKKSA

-433 LQLDSDDEA
+433 LQLDSDDEQ
-442 ALADSVDAVLA
+442 ALSDSVDAVLA

-463 FAARDEKEAELFWED
+463 FAARDEREAELFWED

-502 RAIPCFAEFL
+502 RAIPGFAEFL
-512 ENLNLVYMAKVA
+512 ENLNLIYMAKVA
-524 RKALLKA
+524 RKALLKV

-558 TTASELSDEELASQ
+558 TNAGDLSDEELASQ
-572 VRLLFHELK
+572 VRMLFHELK
-581 DKYPKLDR
+581 DKYPKHDR

-595 QESQAK
+595 QEIQAK
-601 RIIIANHMHA
+601 RIVIANHMHA

-626 AEMMAQAFEAVD
+626 PEMMAQAFEAVD

-662 GFLAQK
+662 GFLDQK
-668 KIDALAAYKKLVDPA
+668 KIDALAAYKRVVDPG

-689 KLTRRELPVEPY
+689 KLTRRVLPVEPY

-799 KCKGVCPVKIDSA
+799 KCKAVCPVKIDSA
-812 ANALQIRSFLEYKKA
+812 ANALQIRSFLEYKGK
-827 GGHPVKTAL
+827 GGHPIKTAL
-836 LSHLADDPAGRLP
+836 LTHLADDPAGRLP
-849 KVAKVLALGQVAANS
+849 KVAKLLSLGQAAANS
-864 ALRLV
+864 VIGLV

-876 LASPAL
+876 LGSPAL

-889 DLRNLSQELKLGERS
+889 DLRNLSQELNLAEHS
-904 LFRVPT
+904 LFRTPT
-910 ASFDETVLYFPG
+910 AAFDETVLYFPG

-938 LLLKAGVNVVLPERH
+938 LLLKAGVNVVLPDRH

-1021 QHQDIVQFLL
+1021 KHQDIVQFLL
-1031 SRLDLPKTEG
+1031 SRLDIPKTEG

-1057 PKVKAPDIYRKA
+1057 PKVKAPEIYRKA
-1069 LADALGAT
+1069 LADALGAQ

-1105 KKEQLAADLA
+1105 KKEQLATDLA
-1115 RQDSKRPDRDTPV
+1115 RPDSKRPDRDTPV

-1167 WKRELMRMLDG
+1167 WKRELKRMIDKGEKKGKMVLVGAAADG
-1178 GEQKG
+1178 GK
-1183 RMVIVGSGGS
+1183 
-1193 GSGKAPSGM
+1193 
-1202 AGGGK
+1202 

>member
-22 LTASPEE
+22 LEASDEE

-37 NVRELAMSLAAELF
+37 GVRELAASLAAELF

-69 RKLSIARPGLSGE
+69 RKLSIARPSLSGE
-82 FPRLLASAVAA
+82 FPRVLSTAVAG
-93 FWERYEADQ
+93 FWERYDADRAFAQ
-102 GFSKELKARLLDF
+102 DLKDRLLGF
-115 MPGEGIGSGA
+115 MPRECIGDAA

-138 RLELPL
+138 RIELPL

-155 QKIVRLANEMGFGVI
+155 QKIVRLANELAFGVI

-184 MFTRSVVLSLA
+184 MFARNVVLSLA
-195 RFKKII
+195 RFKKIA
-201 DINPDTMILSAQAG
+201 DINPDTMLLTAQAG

-226 EQDLLFTVD
+226 EQNLLFTVD

-261 TTIDNIAWFEMVTP
+261 TTIDNIHSFEMVTP
-275 QGEVITV
+275 KAEVITV

-301 ILDEK
+301 ILNEK
-306 GALKDTVTLA
+306 GTVIDTVTLA
-316 GTDIRGAGLGKD
+316 GTDVRGTGLGKD

-352 AFTLYHRPRHSRVL
+352 TFTLHHQPRFSRVL
-366 VLEFFGRSMKNAMYV
+366 CLEFYGRSMKNAMFV
-381 IGDVVALR
+381 IGDVVGLR

-395 GDRVKISALEEFG
+395 GDMVKISALEEFG
-408 TKYVQAIEYKRKSA
+408 TKYVQAIEYKKKSA

-442 ALADSVDAVLA
+442 ALSDAVDAVLA
-453 IAQPYPGVDI
+453 IARPYPGVDI
-463 FAARDEKEAELFWED
+463 FAAQNEREAELFWED
-478 RHKLSAISKR
+478 RHKLSAISRR

-502 RAIPCFAEFL
+502 RAIPTFAEFL

-524 RKALLKA
+524 RKALLKV
-531 RELPGIPFD
+531 RELPGAPAD
-540 DPDIDFG
+540 ALMNDPDIDFG
-547 IERCLFILKKR
+547 IERALFILKRR

-572 VRLLFHELK
+572 LRMLFHELK

-589 ELEAIY
+589 ELEALY
-595 QESQAK
+595 QEAQAK
-601 RIIIANHMHA
+601 RIVIANHMHA

-626 AEMMAQAFEAVD
+626 AEMMAQAYEAVD

-662 GFLAQK
+662 GFLAQS
-668 KIDALAAYKKLVDPA
+668 KIDALAAYKKIVDPG

-689 KLTRRELPVEPY
+689 KLTKRELPAEPY
-701 TFSFNRLIGDLQK
+701 TFSFNRLINDLQK
-714 TALKDKENLIELLRN
+714 TALKDKETLIELLKH

-744 MYSPARGLLYHPR
+744 MYGPARGLLYHPR

-774 VQGGEPSPELLDELR
+774 VQAGEPSPELLDEMR
-789 RIMDHCTACG
+789 RIMEHCTACG
-799 KCKGVCPVKIDSA
+799 KCAGVCPVKIDSSKT
-812 ANALQIRSFLEYKKA
+812 ALQIRSFLEYKGK
-827 GGHPVKTAL
+827 GGHPLKSAILTNLAGDP
-836 LSHLADDPAGRLP
+836 SRHLPRL
-849 KVAKVLALGQVAANS
+849 AKVLSLGQAVGNS
-864 ALRLV
+864 VLGLV

-876 LASPAL
+876 LESPAL

-889 DLRNLSQELKLGERS
+889 DMRNLSQELGLAEHS
-904 LFRVPT
+904 LFRRPE
-910 ASFDETVLYFPG
+910 AAFDDTVLYFPG

-938 LLLKAGVNVVLPERH
+938 LLLRAGVNVVMPDKH

-974 RTIQDILDTL
+974 RTIQDILDLL

-1021 QHQDIVQFLL
+1021 KHLDIVQFLL
-1031 SRLDLPKTEG
+1031 PRLSIPQEADKV
-1041 EKLLYHAACHA
+1041 LYHAACHA

-1057 PKVKAPDIYRKA
+1057 PKVKAPEIYRKA
-1069 LADALGAT
+1069 IAEATGAS

-1105 KKEQLAADLA
+1105 KKEQLALDLA
-1115 RQDSKRPDRDTPV
+1115 RPDSKRPDRDTPV

-1135 KIGVKRCLMQM
+1135 KMGVKRCLMHM
-1146 HRKNDVLH
+1146 HRPNEVLH
-1154 TTEHLAEKLGGPK
+1154 TTEYLAERLGGPK
-1167 WKRELMRMLDG
+1167 WRRELKKLIER
-1178 GEQKG
+1178 GEKKG
-1183 RMVIVGSGGS
+1183 RMVLVDA
-1193 GSGKAPSGM
+1193 GK
-1202 AGGGK
+1202 

>member
-37 NVRELAMSLAAELF
+37 GVRELAMSLAAELF

-69 RKLSIARPGLSGE
+69 RKLSIARPSLSGE
-82 FPRLLASAVAA
+82 FPRLLSNAVAG
-93 FWERYEADQ
+93 FWERYEDDQ
-102 GFSKELKARLLDF
+102 AFSRKLKARLADF
-115 MPGEGIGSGA
+115 MPEEGIGDAA

-155 QKIVRLANEMGFGVI
+155 QKIVRLANELGFGII

-184 MFTRSVVLSLA
+184 MFSRTVVLSLA

-201 DINPDTMILSAQAG
+201 DINPDTMLLTAQAG
-215 VITLDAIKAAA
+215 VVTLDAIKAAA
-226 EQDLLFTVD
+226 EQNLLFTVD

-243 LGGNIA
+243 LGGNIS

-261 TTIDNIAWFEMVTP
+261 TTIDNIHSFEMVTP
-275 QGEVITV
+275 TGEVITV

-294 GESATFE
+294 GETAVFE

-306 GALKDTVTLA
+306 GALKDTITLS
-316 GTDIRGAGLGKD
+316 GDTVRRTGLGKD

-341 KEGVDGIITTC
+341 KEGVDGVITTC
-352 AFTLYHRPRHSRVL
+352 SFTLYPQPKYSRVL
-366 VLEFFGRSMKNAMYV
+366 VLEFYGRSMKNAMYV
-381 IGDVVALR
+381 IGDVVGLR
-389 DTIRTQ
+389 DAIRQQ
-395 GDRVKISALEEFG
+395 GDMVKISALEEFG
-408 TKYVQAIEYKRKSA
+408 TKYVQAIEYKKKSS

-442 ALADSVDAVLA
+442 ALSEAVDAVLA
-453 IAQPYPGVDI
+453 IARPYPGVDI

-488 TSGFKINEDVVIPM
+488 TSGFKVNEDVVIPM
-502 RAIPCFAEFL
+502 RAIPGFAQFL
-512 ENLNLVYMAKVA
+512 ENLNLFYMAKIA
-524 RKALLKA
+524 RKALLKV
-531 RELPGIPFD
+531 RELHGVPFD

-547 IERCLFILKKR
+547 IERALFILKKR
-558 TTASELSDEELASQ
+558 TTADDLSDEELASQ
-572 VRLLFHELK
+572 LRLLFHELK

-589 ELEAIY
+589 EMEAIY
-595 QESQAK
+595 QEAVAR
-601 RIIIANHMHA
+601 RIVIANHMHA

-626 AEMMAQAFEAVD
+626 PEMMSQAYEAVD

-662 GFLAQK
+662 GFLAQG
-668 KIDALAAYKKLVDPA
+668 KIDALKAYKAIVDPK

-689 KLTRRELPVEPY
+689 KLTRRELAVEPY

-714 TALKDKENLIELLRN
+714 TALKDKENLIELLKN

-789 RIMDHCTACG
+789 RIMEHCTACG
-799 KCKGVCPVKIDSA
+799 KCKAACPVKIDSA
-812 ANALQIRSFLEYKKA
+812 ANALQIRSFLEYKGK
-827 GGHPVKTAL
+827 GGHPVKVSL
-836 LSHLADDPAGRLP
+836 LSHLAEDPSSRLP
-849 KVAKVLALGQVAANS
+849 KVAKLLSLGQAAANS
-864 ALRLV
+864 VLGLV
-869 PGHFRKR
+869 PGHFLKR
-876 LASPAL
+876 LESPAM
-882 QGPGPLI
+882 QGPGPLV
-889 DLRNLSQELKLGERS
+889 DMRNLSQELGLAEHS
-904 LFRVPT
+904 LFRN
-910 ASFDETVLYFPG
+910 AAAAFDETVLYFPG

-938 LLLKAGVNVVLPERH
+938 LLLKAGVNVVMPERH
-953 LCCGYPLLASGCT
+953 LCCGYPLLSSGCT

-974 RTIQDILDTL
+974 RTIQEILDTL
-984 IATGRAGMKATTLVT
+984 IATGRAGMKATTLIT

-1031 SRLDLPKTEG
+1031 GRLDIPKPGPGEGG

-1057 PKVKAPDIYRKA
+1057 PKMKAPEIYRKA
-1069 LADALGAT
+1069 IADALGAQ

-1094 SPAIYNRIRDR
+1094 SPNIYNRIRAK
-1105 KKEQLAADLA
+1105 KKEQLASDLA
-1115 RQDSKRPDRDTPV
+1115 RPDSRRPDKETPV

-1146 HRKNDVLH
+1146 HRPNDVLH

-1167 WKRELMRMLDG
+1167 WQRELKRMIDK
-1178 GEQKG
+1178 GEKKG
-1183 RMVIVGSGGS
+1183 KMVVIDCG
-1193 GSGKAPSGM
+1193 
-1202 AGGGK
+1202 AGGK